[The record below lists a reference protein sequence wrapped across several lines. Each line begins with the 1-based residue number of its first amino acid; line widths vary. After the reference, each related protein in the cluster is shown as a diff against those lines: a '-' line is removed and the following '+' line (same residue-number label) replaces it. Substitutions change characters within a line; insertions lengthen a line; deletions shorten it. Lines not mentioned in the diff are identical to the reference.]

1 MVKEDC
7 IGHVQKRIGNALRKW
22 KKDNSR
28 FVCEDGK
35 KVGGHNR
42 LTDETIDR

>member
-7 IGHVQKRIGNALRKW
+7 IGHVQKRIGNALRW
-22 KKDNSR
+22 KKENSR

-35 KVGGHNR
+35 KVGGR
-42 LTDETIDR
+42 TIA